1 MNKLLFF
8 CIASAILIFSLI
20 GINLAPI
27 INFKVG
33 NNWYDASCSKISD
46 KIKYTEDSSLTKL
59 GLSKQ
64 EDKDERISDLK
75 RDKNRCNRRKAMAGL
90 EYTAFNLNL
99 ILGFTCTFLGFL
111 NYFDI
116 KKIEITGLIGLG
128 SGVVGFVL
136 TLVYVIES
144 GLVFNDSD
152 SDNLLRL
159 DSDGAILEWKGNSYK
174 CIFYDK
180 NDKFSLYR
188 RFSDYG
194 NKYYNYI
201 KEVEYMIEDENYKFQ
216 QCVSPYGSSSYI
228 KTLFENCKDLEEEK
242 STSSKQP
249 YVNGSTKLGDCDK
262 LYYFK
267 GYDDYSNKNLYDRW
281 LTTII
286 FSCFILLL
294 NIGLAVFGFLLFNS
308 SGQTNI

>member
-8 CIASAILIFSLI
+8 CIASAILIFSII

-33 NNWYDASCSKISD
+33 KNWYDASCSKIND

-64 EDKDERISDLK
+64 EDKDKKISDLK
-75 RDKNRCNRRKAMAGL
+75 RDKNRSNRRKAMAGL
-90 EYTAFNLNL
+90 EYTAFNLNV
-99 ILGFTCTFLGFL
+99 IIGFTCTFLGFL

-159 DSDGAILEWKGNSYK
+159 DSDGAMERK
-174 CIFYDK
+174 
-180 NDKFSLYR
+180 
-188 RFSDYG
+188 
-194 NKYYNYI
+194 
-201 KEVEYMIEDENYKFQ
+201 
-216 QCVSPYGSSSYI
+216 
-228 KTLFENCKDLEEEK
+228 
-242 STSSKQP
+242 
-249 YVNGSTKLGDCDK
+249 
-262 LYYFK
+262 
-267 GYDDYSNKNLYDRW
+267 
-281 LTTII
+281 
-286 FSCFILLL
+286 
-294 NIGLAVFGFLLFNS
+294 
-308 SGQTNI
+308 